1 MARARRARAARSS
14 LHVCPLL
21 SRIHPRC
28 SLQVGLAESLNPN
41 IGFWDP
47 LGLAKRDFWDQGNEA
62 TIGFLR
68 HAEIKHGRVAMA
80 GFVGYCVQANGI
92 YWPWP
97 LANPGQEDEI
107 THAMISAAGSPPE
120 QWDALPT
127 SAKVQIILFLA
138 IIEYCGEQGKPHY
151 MRGGKPGAFPKLTE
165 NKGIPHPVPLN
176 LYDPFGWS
184 ANMDEATKERRLL
197 MEINNGRLAMLGIF
211 SFMSASKGLIVPGLD
226 FIPPYA
232 GEYMGYFSASDGS
245 LPFVTDMVEGW
256 AKLAIWNQ

>member
-1 MARARRARAARSS
+1 MLS
-14 LHVCPLL
+14 LAPLASL
-21 SRIHPRC
+21 SLVAPLAPAMRMGAQPVMRETAED
-28 SLQVGLAESLNPN
+28 LVGLAESLNPN

-197 MEINNGRLAMLGIF
+197 MEINNGELPWPGRAAPGMLHRRAVVIEGR
-211 SFMSASKGLIVPGLD
+211 ALI
-226 FIPPYA
+226 
-232 GEYMGYFSASDGS
+232 
-245 LPFVTDMVEGW
+245 TTT
-256 AKLAIWNQ
+256 